1 MLILFFIFISL
12 INSFICLKSEQSAQ
26 LFLQKSSKSSSKHS
40 WNSSLILKAFY
51 RKRAIFKNLTN
62 FSWSVFKSLSASVF
76 DNSSLKNIPQK
87 FMFLKNNKISIQ
99 HFTLIRIK
107 TCQINFKWNRT
118 KTATILHPINWM
130 FYFIFSLFF
139 IT

>member
-1 MLILFFIFISL
+1 MYFDVNDSLDVFQKIYCRYCLVVKFSIKKCIYLQCNFEIVVLLLFFIFISL

-76 DNSSLKNIPQK
+76 DNSSLKKYSSKIYVPQK
-87 FMFLKNNKISIQ
+87 
-99 HFTLIRIK
+99 
-107 TCQINFKWNRT
+107 
-118 KTATILHPINWM
+118 
-130 FYFIFSLFF
+130 
-139 IT
+139 